1 MGIFLL
7 KILSIINPEITKQM
21 EMLPQ
26 LSTIVLRFPN
36 QQTTVE
42 VVAVTVKHHAR
53 DPAKFTVKHHARLT
67 ARGLAKLIA
76 APVKPAVVKSLNSD

>member
-53 DPAKFTVKHHARLT
+53 LTARGLAKLT